1 MKTAVTVPVSID
13 WKMSR
18 LMVSRVERKT
28 VRCRVRASWGARSVN
43 LPDMNGFF
51 D

>member
-28 VRCRVRASWGARSVN
+28 VRCRVRASWVPGQSIY
-43 LPDMNGFF
+43 PT
-51 D
+51 